1 MEKTDLNRRT
11 FEFSVN
17 TIKFLKNIR
26 NSKENDVVKYQL
38 SRSASSVGANYEEAQ
53 GAYSK
58 DDFKYKIGLCL
69 KEARESH
76 YWLRIVK
83 AVGINESQILDSL
96 IQEAMELSKIF
107 ATMLKNMR
115 GV

>member
-1 MEKTDLNRRT
+1 MEKIDLSCRT
-11 FEFSVN
+11 FEFAVN
-17 TIKFLKNIR
+17 AIKFLKAIK
-26 NSKENDVVKYQL
+26 NSKENDVIKYQL
-38 SRSASSVGANYEEAQ
+38 SKSASSVGVNYEEAQ

-58 DDFKYKIGLCL
+58 DDFKYKIGICL

-76 YWLRIVK
+76 YWLRIAK
-83 AVGINESQILDSL
+83 AVGVSESQILDRL